1 MSALAGQYKSKFL
14 TRLVN
19 ANIDIA
25 NIRSFVRIKRIGKD
39 LRFLKEVLADGGSI
53 AVPRYLELFP
63 KTVDDFF
70 EMLDG
75 TPYGPAL
82 SGAYAAINNPGTL
95 SEFEKLCDN
104 FMVEVLKESRFI
116 PFGIEPVLSY
126 LLAKENEVQ
135 AIRIVMASK
144 IAGVDPD
151 KITERLRETYA

>member
-1 MSALAGQYKSKFL
+1 MVDIIIDRAVLESMSALAGQYKSKFL

-63 KTVDDFF
+63 KTFDDFF

-82 SGAYAAINNPGTL
+82 SDAYDAITSDRPYCKGRSPEVAA
-95 SEFEKLCDN
+95 
-104 FMVEVLKESRFI
+104 
-116 PFGIEPVLSY
+116 
-126 LLAKENEVQ
+126 
-135 AIRIVMASK
+135 RI
-144 IAGVDPD
+144 
-151 KITERLRETYA
+151 LREEAGKQFHPQVAVVAAAMIEDGRLAPPSAGTKQEELPC

>member
-63 KTVDDFF
+63 KTFDDFF

-75 TPYGPAL
+75 TPYGPPSPAPMTPSKPRNAL
-82 SGAYAAINNPGTL
+82 RVREAVRQLHGRGAQGVPLY
-95 SEFEKLCDN
+95 
-104 FMVEVLKESRFI
+104 
-116 PFGIEPVLSY
+116 PV
-126 LLAKENEVQ
+126 
-135 AIRIVMASK
+135 RH
-144 IAGVDPD
+144 
-151 KITERLRETYA
+151 